1 MSVLPRLSLSS
12 VMSPRSSFF
21 PQLHQLLTE
30 QLQDD
35 LLDDSVSTVTTEG
48 GMADSTLLGDEV
60 GVSLDRVIS
69 PNQSCD
75 LAPSL
80 HDTDEG
86 RDEGLST
93 GNVCL
98 TSHDPDAVQH
108 HMDPSQVAPSGD
120 MVAPSGDMV
129 APSGD
134 MHPLPSPPAPVV
146 RLLVYTRAISYIVL
160 STCVLCRWVW
170 VVDRQKCQMFSVA
183 RHRHTPSCRLHSGLT
198 TPPP

>member
-93 GNVCL
+93 GNACL

-108 HMDPSQVAPSGD
+108 HMDPSQ
-120 MVAPSGDMV
+120 VAPSGDMV

-146 RLLVYTRAISYIVL
+146 RLLVYTRAVSYYRRVCCAGGCGWW
-160 STCVLCRWVW
+160 T
-170 VVDRQKCQMFSVA
+170 DRNVRCFQW
-183 RHRHTPSCRLHSGLT
+183 HGTGIL
-198 TPPP
+198 PPAGSIPD